1 MDQTLSLSH
10 QTSPSSPRSVQAS
23 ADTTPPGVTSPEEEP
38 ESPGRSPRQLSIHA
52 AGPDPL
58 AEGIALMAGMVVALM
73 AVLVPLAVV
82 LLDSEPHGASATVVR
97 RRW

>member
-1 MDQTLSLSH
+1 
-10 QTSPSSPRSVQAS
+10 
-23 ADTTPPGVTSPEEEP
+23 
-38 ESPGRSPRQLSIHA
+38 
-52 AGPDPL
+52 
-58 AEGIALMAGMVVALM
+58 MAGMVVALM